1 MLHQATAHP
10 NQISEIKQINKN
22 QRLGVS
28 LRAGLYA
35 HTARALATGPVSA
48 AIPNAEKTVLNHD

>member
-1 MLHQATAHP
+1 MERESGLFSLFLWVK
-10 NQISEIKQINKN
+10 IFG
-22 QRLGVS
+22 RS

-48 AIPNAEKTVLNHD
+48 AIPNAGEGIFLIAIG